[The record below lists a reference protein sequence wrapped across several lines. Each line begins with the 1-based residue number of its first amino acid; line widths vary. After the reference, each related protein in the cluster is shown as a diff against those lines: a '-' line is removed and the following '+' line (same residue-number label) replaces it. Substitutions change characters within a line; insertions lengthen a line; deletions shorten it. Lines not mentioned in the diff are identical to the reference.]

1 MDNRPEMGGATAHPT
16 GATLALGDPSVSLN
30 ALGGLES
37 GHRQEVTP
45 ILDLRVVGAWL
56 ALGHVA
62 GASAATGCEQDNDR
76 QSAPPHH
83 RGSTA
88 PTACPVAC
96 LGA

>member
-37 GHRQEVTP
+37 GHQQEVIP
-45 ILDLRVVGAWL
+45 VLDLRVVGARL

-62 GASAATGCEQDNDR
+62 GASAVTGCEQDNGR
-76 QSAPPHH
+76 QSAPLHL